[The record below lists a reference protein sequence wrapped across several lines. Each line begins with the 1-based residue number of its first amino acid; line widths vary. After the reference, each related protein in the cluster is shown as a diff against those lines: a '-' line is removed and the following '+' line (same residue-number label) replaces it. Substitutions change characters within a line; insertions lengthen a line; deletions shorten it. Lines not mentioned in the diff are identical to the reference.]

1 MTTTTKPLIELVQ
14 ELPPDV
20 AAEVR
25 NFAEFL
31 LAKRRPTATTS
42 WPPDYFTD
50 VIGSQPDFPDVDN
63 DTDGVDPALDAG
75 DDDLQFDVP

>member
-1 MTTTTKPLIELVQ
+1 MPTTTKPLVELVQ

-31 LAKRRPTATTS
+31 LAKRRTTVTR

-50 VIGSQPDFPDVDN
+50 VIGALPDFPDVDT
-63 DTDGVDPALDAG
+63 DTDGVDPALDDS
-75 DDDLQFDVP
+75 DDDLRVDAP